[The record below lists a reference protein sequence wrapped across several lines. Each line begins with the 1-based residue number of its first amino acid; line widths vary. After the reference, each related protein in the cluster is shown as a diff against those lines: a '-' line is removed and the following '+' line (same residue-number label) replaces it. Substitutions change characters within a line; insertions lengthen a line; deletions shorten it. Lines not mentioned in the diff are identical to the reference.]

1 MYTNNYRIQK
11 TFVYLYTKTLIYVNM
26 IVERMLTMNQYI
38 IEKHGGQK
46 IAEGKVLSELIE
58 YICLNQIH
66 QIDKKFS
73 TITKIEKD
81 YYKYMNQ
88 LASIYNTA
96 KEYAEAIKSA
106 PCCLDNI
113 LEVYNQEQYI
123 QKVEF
128 INIKTIKEVKE
139 NA

>member
-1 MYTNNYRIQK
+1 
-11 TFVYLYTKTLIYVNM
+11 
-26 IVERMLTMNQYI
+26 MLTMNRYI
-38 IEKHGGQK
+38 IEKHGGHK

-66 QIDKKFS
+66 QTDKKFS

-96 KEYAEAIKSA
+96 KEYEEAIKSV

-123 QKVEF
+123 EKVEF